1 MSNDPSLA
9 SHTATNSLHVAAT
22 ALAVLR
28 EARTTSADAC
38 LACQLTLPSDQRA
51 SARTDRVPVI
61 VVGVPHAALECTV
74 AMLATCSSAAAL
86 ALGLSLAFDDAP
98 RVAALTTAVEAT
110 SRSAGIAVRA
120 LHLHGSTDPRLQLA
134 HATARATHQVAD
146 ALSAPRIGH
155 DLRVKVRRS
164 EFLHNRFP
172 PAWRNVIACL
182 GERLASRGL
191 DEPAA
196 ERAAAAAAHDAAG
209 RVMHVYE
216 EFPMAG
222 AADGARRRYARIAA
236 LASIYAGWSALE
248 INHAMMTVQST
259 MQA

>member
-1 MSNDPSLA
+1 VSNDPSLA
-9 SHTATNSLHVAAT
+9 SHTAANSLHVSAT

-38 LACQLTLPSDQRA
+38 LAYQLTLPSEQRA

-61 VVGVPHAALECTV
+61 VVGPPLAALECTV

-86 ALGLSLAFDDAP
+86 ALELSITFDDAP
-98 RVAALTTAVEAT
+98 RVAVLTTAVEAT
-110 SRSAGIAVRA
+110 SRSAGIAVQA
-120 LHLHGSTDPRLQLA
+120 LHLRGSTDLRLQLA

-146 ALSAPRIGH
+146 ALSARGIGH
-155 DLRVKVRRS
+155 DPRVKARRS

-172 PAWRNVIACL
+172 PSWRDVIACL
-182 GERLASRGL
+182 GERLASRDL
-191 DEPAA
+191 EDQAA

-209 RVMHVYE
+209 RVMHVYG
-216 EFPMAG
+216 EFPLVG
-222 AADGARRRYARIAA
+222 AADGALRRYARITA

-248 INHAMMTVQST
+248 SNHAMRAVQST
-259 MQA
+259 MQT